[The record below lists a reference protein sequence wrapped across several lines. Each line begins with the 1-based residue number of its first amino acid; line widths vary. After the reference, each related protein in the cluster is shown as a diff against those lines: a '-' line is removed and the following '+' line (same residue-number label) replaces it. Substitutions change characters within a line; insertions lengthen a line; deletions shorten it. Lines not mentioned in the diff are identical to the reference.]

1 VVTEAMR
8 WYWCLRH
15 RRVEPADE
23 GCANDQRLGPY
34 SSPEEAEHWKDK
46 VEARNEAWDEEDRA
60 WEGDD
65 QPAS

>member
-1 VVTEAMR
+1 MTDAKQ

-15 RRVEPADE
+15 QRVEPADE
-23 GCANDQRLGPY
+23 GCANDQRMGPY
-34 SSPEEAEHWKDK
+34 PSREEAEHWKAK
-46 VEARNEAWDEEDRA
+46 VAARNEEWDEEDRE